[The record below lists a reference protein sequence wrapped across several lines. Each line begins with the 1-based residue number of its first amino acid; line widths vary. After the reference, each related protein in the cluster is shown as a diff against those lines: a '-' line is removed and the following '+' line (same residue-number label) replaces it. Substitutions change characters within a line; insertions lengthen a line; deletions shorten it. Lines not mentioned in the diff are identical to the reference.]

1 MLDDLIY
8 KKVDAKELTLAE
20 YYEAVNYLLKNG
32 MDAWSRKFF
41 YSLNSFGMTKKEVLY
56 LTLAMRDS
64 GKVLKFNQKIMEK
77 HSTGGVGDSSSIV
90 LIPLL
95 ASLGY
100 KVIKTTAKSF
110 VFTNGSADR
119 FGAIPNFK
127 AKLTDEEIKNAL
139 TSSNACVLS
148 HEGDM
153 CPADVLLHDFR
164 AECGLETDLNLL
176 AASIASK
183 KLVSGA
189 KIVLVDVKY
198 GEASLIKNYSKALK
212 LASVLKYIFDQ
223 CDVESVIVITDT
235 CQTFG
240 KGVGNALE
248 VVDALEVLRGKHCQ
262 LRDISVFFATEMI
275 LKAKPS
281 MKREDVEDMVRMALD
296 NGTAYESFLKL
307 VKAQNGSVKAVKDNK
322 IFKPYKSINF
332 VSDKEGYVG
341 NINSLLLG
349 ELVRRMC
356 QETHDNNLGVAINV
370 KIGDYIKKGD
380 VIVTFYYKTQ
390 DELTKYSNAIS
401 NCIGVTDYMVKPVDV
416 IRKVIR

>member
-1 MLDDLIY
+1 MLDELIY
-8 KKVDAKELTLAE
+8 KKVDAKELSLAD
-20 YYEAVNYLLKNG
+20 YYEAVSYLLKNG
-32 MDAWSRKFF
+32 MDSWSKKFF

-77 HSTGGVGDSSSIV
+77 HSTGGVGDSSSLV

-119 FGAIPNFK
+119 FGAIPNFS
-127 AKLTDEEIKNAL
+127 AKLSDDEIKNAL
-139 TSSNACVLS
+139 DNSNACVLS
-148 HEGDM
+148 HDGDM
-153 CPADVLLHDFR
+153 CPADAILHNFR
-164 AECGLETDLNLL
+164 AECGLEKDINLL

-198 GEASLIKNYSKALK
+198 GESSLVKNYSKALK
-212 LASVLKYIFDQ
+212 LANILKYVFDK
-223 CDVESVIVITDT
+223 CEVESVIVVTEA

-240 KGVGNALE
+240 SGIGNALE
-248 VVDALEVLRGKHCQ
+248 VVDALDVLRGKKCV
-262 LRDISVFFATEMI
+262 LRDISVYFATEMI
-275 LKAKPS
+275 LKAKPNL
-281 MKREDVEDMVRMALD
+281 KREDVVDMVCMALD

-307 VKAQNGSVKAVKDNK
+307 IKVQGGSVKAIKENK
-322 IFKPYKSINF
+322 IFKPYKSVNF

-341 NINSLLLG
+341 SINSMLLG

-356 QETHDNNLGVAINV
+356 QETHDSNLGIKINV

-380 VIVTFYYKTQ
+380 VIVTFYYKT
-390 DELTKYSNAIS
+390 DEELAKYKNAIS
-401 NCIGVTDYMVKPVDV
+401 DCVGVTEYKVEPVDV